1 MNDRD
6 SWNFFSIKWVEVAG
20 DITGI
25 QVVLVIALVG
35 LIILFFTTK
44 QIE

>member
-6 SWNFFSIKWVEVAG
+6 SWNFFSIEWVEVAG

-25 QVVLVIALVG
+25 QVVLAIAVVG
-35 LIILFFTTK
+35 LIVLAFAMK

>member
-6 SWNFFSIKWVEVAG
+6 SWNFFSIEWVEVAG
-20 DITGI
+20 DITGM
-25 QVVLVIALVG
+25 QVVLAICVVG
-35 LIILFFTTK
+35 LIVLAFAMK

>member
-1 MNDRD
+1 MNDQD

-25 QVVLVIALVG
+25 QLVLAITVVGLLVIAFSL
-35 LIILFFTTK
+35 K

>member
-6 SWNFFSIKWVEVAG
+6 SWNFFSIEWVEVAG

-25 QVVLVIALVG
+25 QVVLAIAVVG
-35 LIILFFTTK
+35 LLVVAFAMK

>member
-1 MNDRD
+1 MNDQD

-25 QVVLVIALVG
+25 QLVLATAVVGLLVIAFSL
-35 LIILFFTTK
+35 K

>member
-1 MNDRD
+1 MNELD

-25 QVVLVIALVG
+25 QVVLVIAVIGLLV
-35 LIILFFTTK
+35 IAFTMK